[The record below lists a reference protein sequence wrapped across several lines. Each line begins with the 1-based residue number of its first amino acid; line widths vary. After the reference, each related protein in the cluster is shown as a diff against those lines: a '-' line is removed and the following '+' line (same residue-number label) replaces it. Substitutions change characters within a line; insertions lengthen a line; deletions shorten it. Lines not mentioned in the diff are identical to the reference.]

1 MILAKERYRNHPF
14 FISFI
19 RYFDVFCEGAND
31 IFQVSSNGTL
41 NREAKTS
48 VIILHVHSCKERQP
62 ISHPYFGS
70 IFKKMKHCERRIF
83 HTISSFV
90 PAHKNTASNFHREI
104 TPKRATRHNRFPV
117 PNAFLF
123 SPMFKY
129 QFQWCSILSDTTC
142 STIFTRCSFPCF
154 VYTYFLEHNRLTLS
168 DSHPKIFMQSFDKT
182 RFKKFATIC
191 IFILKT
197 KVSALPH

>member
-19 RYFDVFCEGAND
+19 RFVEAFCEGAND

-62 ISHPYFGS
+62 VSHPYFGS
-70 IFKKMKHCERRIF
+70 NFKKMKHCVRRIF
-83 HTISSFV
+83 PTTSSFL

-104 TPKRATRHNRFPV
+104 TSKRATRHNRSPV
-117 PNAFLF
+117 PKASFF

-129 QFQWCSILSDTTC
+129 QFQWFSILSDTTC
-142 STIFTRCSFPCF
+142 SIIFTCCFFP
-154 VYTYFLEHNRLTLS
+154 VLYTR
-168 DSHPKIFMQSFDKT
+168 IFGN
-182 RFKKFATIC
+182 I
-191 IFILKT
+191 IG
-197 KVSALPH
+197 